1 MTLNTANGQK
11 NGQTNGQTPRGK
23 QLSREEALV
32 RWGEAA
38 MLELLG
44 YERGVYRPLE
54 ERLMRMEETPRQ
66 NMQPGSCDAPGVDDT
81 LLQEIEVRHVVDGL
95 WDEAPPP
102 AADMRGRA
110 KYRLT
115 LDDTGNITYHGI
127 TGWDPGQD
135 VPSSE
140 WCLATSSQHSH
151 TADFP
156 LPAYPFPSLLE
167 SVSQNQALTP
177 IFQALATSKHISVA
191 PELGDALLN
200 AYHCYQVFEITSRA
214 PFLRDMVLGGPCF
227 SEFLLMVLYACASRM
242 IDGLTEEQKLAQ
254 GDLFVKLAK
263 AYLAKE
269 MEGPTK
275 ITTIQGLLL
284 LSGRECALGDIS
296 QGWNHAGLLGIHHA
310 PESVSGVTNLSVEE
324 QATRDRLFWAAF
336 IWDKALSLALGRE
349 PTFQPR
355 PGGDPSTIPDFD
367 DDNEHWIPYFMHPLN
382 CPLVLQ
388 GYVYPQSSRVV
399 TFRLLAR
406 LCMIVHDI
414 IMGLYSS
421 ESRDNVPKIRAR
433 FVGETRKRL
442 DALWDDVPSL
452 MKAGPP
458 QPSPPPHI
466 FGFLML
472 FRASYILLHRP
483 TITASDIATV
493 SGPAGICL
501 QHSQLATQVAINFSQ
516 TFDERISSVPRYSWF
531 VAASFDV
538 VLLDSKVPDAQRE
551 ALERLSVWLRIMD
564 KNLVRAPSIR
574 RSVQH
579 ISGLV
584 RHVLERNTVLAM
596 SEAGRS
602 IEAHFA
608 KQRGVHATPILDNI
622 LAGTESFDFF
632 DLLQTE

>member
-1 MTLNTANGQK
+1 
-11 NGQTNGQTPRGK
+11 
-23 QLSREEALV
+23 
-32 RWGEAA
+32 
-38 MLELLG
+38 
-44 YERGVYRPLE
+44 
-54 ERLMRMEETPRQ
+54 
-66 NMQPGSCDAPGVDDT
+66 
-81 LLQEIEVRHVVDGL
+81 
-95 WDEAPPP
+95 
-102 AADMRGRA
+102 
-110 KYRLT
+110 
-115 LDDTGNITYHGI
+115 
-127 TGWDPGQD
+127 
-135 VPSSE
+135 
-140 WCLATSSQHSH
+140 
-151 TADFP
+151 
-156 LPAYPFPSLLE
+156 
-167 SVSQNQALTP
+167 
-177 IFQALATSKHISVA
+177 
-191 PELGDALLN
+191 
-200 AYHCYQVFEITSRA
+200 
-214 PFLRDMVLGGPCF
+214 MVLGGTCF

-296 QGWNHAGLLGIHHA
+296 QGWNHAGL
-310 PESVSGVTNLSVEE
+310 
-324 QATRDRLFWAAF
+324 ATRDRLFWAAF

-349 PTFQPR
+349 PTFHPR

-421 ESRDNVPKIRAR
+421 ESRDNVPQIRAR
-433 FVGETRKRL
+433 FVDETRKRL
-442 DALWDDVPSL
+442 DALWYDVPSL
-452 MKAGPP
+452 MKAGPT

-483 TITASDIATV
+483 TITASDIATA
-493 SGPAGICL
+493 SGPAAICL

-538 VLLDSKVPDAQRE
+538 VLLDSKVPDAQME

-584 RHVLERNTVLAM
+584 RHVLERNTLLAM

-622 LAGTESFDFF
+622 LGGTESFDFF